1 VAAVSAAVRIERRM
15 NDGTDDVRILVVEES
30 DGERLRLRRALSGM
44 ACLRMVQDATSALA
58 IMDSE
63 SVDLVVCP
71 FELFDRSGTQLL
83 EQLGREYS
91 GTDCI
96 ALVEEVRGEIVDE
109 ALRAGAVSVLPRAPE
124 AEHLYRAVE
133 QVLQRRRLQLDNR
146 GLRDRIHSLDAS
158 RTLLTCLD
166 PGKVYPLALD
176 ILLETLSRRRGIALF
191 HRASIQRGDALAFRG
206 FSEGEEERL
215 RNLLTGTKPVDFS
228 QMTGV
233 ERTEKGPLQA
243 LLREADIDSRPV
255 LSAPIRGRDAEA
267 GVVWVLEDGRPFSD
281 EERDLALL
289 VVEHAALAIENSE
302 RYEHAKERA
311 FIDDVTEVYNAR
323 YLLSA
328 AENEIQR
335 NARYDSSLSVLFLDL
350 DRFKLVNDRY
360 GHLVGSNTLRHLSQV
375 LLQCIRQVDTL
386 ARYGGDEFTV
396 LLVDTEHSEALV
408 IAERIRRTVEEHV
421 FEVAGEASLRLTIS
435 IGVATCPDHGTSRD
449 LLLDASDKAMYR
461 SKSLGRNRVCSVDE
475 L

>member
-1 VAAVSAAVRIERRM
+1 MS
-15 NDGTDDVRILVVEES
+15 DGTDDVRILVVEDS
-30 DGERLRLRRALSGM
+30 DRERLRLRRALSGM
-44 ACLRMVQDATSALA
+44 ACLRICQDATSALA
-58 IMDSE
+58 MMDSE

-71 FELFDRSGTQLL
+71 FELPHQSGAQLL

-91 GTDCI
+91 GTDCV

-109 ALRAGAVSVLPRAPE
+109 ALRAGAVSVLPRAPS
-124 AEHLYRAVE
+124 AEQLYRVVE
-133 QVLQRRRLQLDNR
+133 QVLLRRRLQLDNR
-146 GLRDRIHSLDAS
+146 GLRDRIHSLDTS
-158 RTLLTCLD
+158 RALLTCLD

-176 ILLETLSRRRGIALF
+176 ILLETLSRSRGIALF

-206 FSEGEEERL
+206 FSEGEEQRL
-215 RNLLTGTKPVDFS
+215 RSLLTEHKPVDFS
-228 QMTGV
+228 QLTGV

-243 LLREADIDSRPV
+243 LLREADVDSRPI
-255 LSAPIRGRDAEA
+255 LSVSIRGRDAEA

-281 EERDLALL
+281 EERELALL
-289 VVEHAALAIENSE
+289 VVEHAALALENSE

-360 GHLVGSNTLRHLSQV
+360 GHLVGSDTLRRLSQV
-375 LLQCIRQVDTL
+375 LLQCVRQVDTL
-386 ARYGGDEFTV
+386 ARYGGDEFTI
-396 LLVDTEHSEALV
+396 LLVDTEHSEALI

-435 IGVATCPDHGTSRD
+435 IGVATCPDHGTSREV
-449 LLLDASDKAMYR
+449 LLDASDKAMYR
-461 SKSLGRNRVCSVDE
+461 SKSLGRNRVCSVEE